1 MLEAEGPRPLMHS
14 RSPQFGVERHD
25 WDTNLRGGAVP
36 VADVVAPPELQEGNT
51 VAAMIALL
59 LLSAWVLLYLAGY
72 F

>member
-1 MLEAEGPRPLMHS
+1 MEAEGPRPLMHS

-25 WDTNLRGGAVP
+25 WDTNLRGGVAPAV
-36 VADVVAPPELQEGNT
+36 DVVAPELQEGNT

>member
-1 MLEAEGPRPLMHS
+1 MTPGCSLALRD
-14 RSPQFGVERHD
+14 R
-25 WDTNLRGGAVP
+25 RGGAVP

>member
-1 MLEAEGPRPLMHS
+1 MAAPPMH
-14 RSPQFGVERHD
+14 RSTQFGVERHD
-25 WDTNLRGGAVP
+25 WDTNLRGGVAP